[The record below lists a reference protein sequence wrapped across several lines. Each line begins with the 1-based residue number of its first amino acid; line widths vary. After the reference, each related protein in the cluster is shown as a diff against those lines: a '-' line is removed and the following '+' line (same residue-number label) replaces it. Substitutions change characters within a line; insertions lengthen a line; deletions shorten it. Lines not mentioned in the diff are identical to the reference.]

1 MKKDHIDKSLYD
13 IMVSTY
19 KPFQMLVLCLSLYL
33 LIAPYLASTLLG
45 SAHHA
50 SLFQIVRYS
59 ASPLFIPPL
68 VSFSL
73 GALSSPPLFFFFSLS
88 LSLPLFLSLPLSPS
102 LSLSLSLSLSISLSY
117 HSLSCSPQRSLYPTL
132 FLLRSFSL
140 TSDAC
145 NIVFIAY
152 VHVCNNNINTMPH

>member
-1 MKKDHIDKSLYD
+1 MKKYHIDKSLYD

-50 SLFQIVRYS
+50 SMFQIVRYS

-88 LSLPLFLSLPLSPS
+88 LYLSFFLPP
-102 LSLSLSLSLSISLSY
+102 SLSLSLSISLSY

-152 VHVCNNNINTMPH
+152 VHVCNNNIHPMPH